1 MVSDAPLA
9 LTSDDRDMAMRI
21 PPALRALAA
30 AGFAPSV
37 IALCRLSSSKQKIFE
52 QVLLNLGI
60 SFLGFLLTKKL
71 IPILKPICLKRGL
84 FGKDINKK
92 GTRPLRCLQAEY
104 PMLCVP
110 TCRQCAS
117 YPTSSIFCRYRSRR
131 EADPGVFGSG
141 SRCGLSHLPDCLP
154 AAAVL

>member
-9 LTSDDRDMAMRI
+9 LTSDDRVMVMGN
-21 PPALRALAA
+21 PLALRALAA
-30 AGFAPSV
+30 AGFAPAV

-60 SFLGFLLTKKL
+60 GFLGFLLTRKF

-92 GTRPLRCLQAEY
+92 GTRPLRCLQAEC
-104 PMLCVP
+104 PVLCNAVM
-110 TCRQCAS
+110 QAN
-117 YPTSSIFCRYRSRR
+117 
-131 EADPGVFGSG
+131 A
-141 SRCGLSHLPDCLP
+141 HLPDH
-154 AAAVL
+154 